1 MTGASAS
8 GGWWNYFG
16 SVDEPQRFGLA
27 GDPWKCNWQPL
38 TFEESEDRAR
48 VMGSSCSS
56 AQKKDKERSKK
67 KKKGSCSPE
76 GRRRSSVRSTDSLPY
91 GKESTP
97 PPSRSDPSVTAITGS
112 TAPPLAPVDTSL
124 TEVQQNS
131 GSLASPAPQVTSP
144 APGSETF
151 SDDGL
156 PSLQAFP
163 DDVQALLLGRL
174 GAVPASLLAAGSRL
188 ISLYV
193 CCGLADMEAER
204 THLEQHVYPSVRAYA
219 ADKGYDLNIVDLHWG
234 IQVEAMDRII
244 FTHLCLQTIARLRSQ
259 GHFLAL
265 VLLNEKLE
273 NQLPHILPA
282 SLPSDVLTSVA
293 DAVESP
299 EQRQLLLDWYME
311 DLNSVPKCYRLH
323 AIRERIPDIIS
334 TNPSAKAAALE
345 LWQKESSQMVEALRS
360 ALTAEQRAKYL
371 VSVVEEELEAAVL
384 NDSQKPLCCL
394 WMERRFTH
402 RGPQRSNSVVG
413 TLIEPAE
420 GSGPVD
426 LSDSK
431 RYNLVRAQLEDRLP
445 ESQKLVLRV
454 KWSREGPT
462 PTENAEYFDE
472 LSTTLSRDLKAM
484 VDTVVEEDTTDET
497 TRPCRGVEQQLY
509 VELVQQ
515 AQTCLSLS
523 EAFIGRAEMLTRLEK
538 YLRSKLRNPIVLHGV
553 KGSGKSSL
561 LARVAQLCETWVPE
575 APVIA
580 RFVGTSPDSDT
591 QEQLLRSICE
601 HCCALYGMH
610 AILAS
615 KSITEQHEALGVLLD
630 KVSHQRPLI
639 ILLDGLDQMTKHSA
653 CGFDWL
659 PSELPPHVKV
669 VLTVRDGSKE
679 LEDLK
684 AKLKNQEQ
692 CFIDLGP
699 CGVDECKDIFHKS
712 LERRSRTV
720 SAKQMESIS
729 ASLQQSPSP
738 LLAAL
743 LASAVLHWHGTDEPT
758 IFHSEDEV
766 ASFLFDQLKKE
777 VDPKVTSLVLGLLS
791 ASRHGLSDK
800 EITDVVSSYESVLS
814 GMPHVHQKRPLK
826 RCPFA
831 VWALVHAG
839 LDSFLRVRVVEGY
852 VLNTWSGD
860 LYRTLCR
867 EHGPGVEATH
877 VCILALFDYFQS
889 VLTAETSSIILSS
902 ASEVDSGSQCV
913 LPNVPKH
920 TVFSNRRKHN
930 ELPFYCLHLNHLARE
945 KLANVDAL
953 LSRLQV
959 ANGPAGDGAPVKYGD
974 SGDSSEALSQ
984 IVRIQF
990 LLNPEWLQVKVCCCD
1005 PYFLLE
1011 ELDMFLNLNPGDTEC
1026 AMLRELVQL
1035 SSYALRYDGRQFA
1048 AHVTARLRN
1057 VIATEASSL
1066 KFPRLKN
1073 LYEMAQRFPSL
1084 VPVSDYLREPS
1095 RKPVPAVLSEEE
1107 RGRTLGQLY
1116 TIRGDASHM
1125 VSLNRSDLLVWDVF
1139 GESIVRRLTGLSE
1152 PRDLK
1157 MVDRF
1162 RALVLCNREL
1172 KVYSLD
1178 EGRLLVKL
1186 KGVMNQKMAYF
1197 GLHSQDYVVALS
1209 RNRMY
1214 VNMLNLTSGDL
1225 ETTFKVG
1232 EDRFL
1237 NSLLVSGNGKICV
1250 CGDET
1255 QKPFPLLVWDL
1266 ANRKLLYDLRIPHH
1280 EFITRLSAISGD
1292 GHYVVCVC
1300 RELSDSAPNFII
1312 VYDLQSGTLFKKWK
1326 PERNSCS
1333 IAISSQGGC
1342 VVNGLDNCF
1351 VLVWDLATGARRF
1364 TLKGHNAPVDQIRLD
1379 ESGFKSLTYN
1389 SDGID
1394 RSVRVWD
1401 VMKGEC
1407 LAVFTPDLAV
1417 TCCELTLDGKAV
1429 VMGLEGYDRVFCHLL
1444 HDGEGDQSLPESRL
1458 ASNTYGNVSNCGK
1471 VFDVSQQG

>member
-1 MTGASAS
+1 
-8 GGWWNYFG
+8 
-16 SVDEPQRFGLA
+16 
-27 GDPWKCNWQPL
+27 
-38 TFEESEDRAR
+38 
-48 VMGSSCSS
+48 MGSSCSS
-56 AQKKDKERSKK
+56 AQKKDKDRSKK

-97 PPSRSDPSVTAITGS
+97 PPSRSDPSVAATAGITV
-112 TAPPLAPVDTSL
+112 PPLAPVDTSL

-144 APGSETF
+144 APGSDTF

-156 PSLQAFP
+156 PCLQSFP

-188 ISLYV
+188 ISLYI

-219 ADKGYDLNIVDLHWG
+219 ADKGYDLNVVDLHWG
-234 IQVEAMDRII
+234 IQVEAMDRDT
-244 FTHLCLQTIARLRSQ
+244 FAQLCRLTISRLRTQ

-282 SLPSDVLTSVA
+282 SLPSDVLMCVI

-311 DLNSVPKCYRLH
+311 DLNCVPKCYRLR
-323 AIRERIPDIIS
+323 AIREHIPDIVS
-334 TNPSAKAAALE
+334 VNPSARTAAFE
-345 LWQKESSQMVEALRS
+345 LWQKQASQMVEALRS
-360 ALTAEQRAKYL
+360 TLSTEQRGKYL

-384 NDSQKPLCCL
+384 TESQKPLCCL

-413 TLIEPAE
+413 TLVEPAE
-420 GSGPVD
+420 GTGPID

-454 KWSREGPT
+454 KWSKEGPNAE
-462 PTENAEYFDE
+462 ENIEYFDE

-484 VDTVVEEDTTDET
+484 VDTVGEEDASDET
-497 TRPCRGVEQQLY
+497 TRPCRGIEQQLY

-523 EAFIGRAEMLTRLEK
+523 ETLIGRTEKLVQLEK
-538 YLRSKLRNPIVLHGV
+538 YLRSKLHHPIVLHGAR
-553 KGSGKSSL
+553 GSGKSTL
-561 LARVAQLCETWVPE
+561 LAKVAQMCETWVPD
-575 APVIA
+575 APVIV

-591 QEQLLRSICE
+591 QQQLLRSICE
-601 HCCALYGMH
+601 QCCALYGMH
-610 AILAS
+610 TIFAS
-615 KSITEQHEALGVLLD
+615 KSIAEQREVLGVLLD
-630 KVSHQRPLI
+630 KVSSHRPLI
-639 ILLDGLDQMTKHSA
+639 ILLDGLDQVTKHSA
-653 CGFDWL
+653 YTFDWL
-659 PSELPPHVKV
+659 PSELPPYVKV

-699 CGVDECKDIFHKS
+699 CGVEHCKNIFHKS

-720 SAKQMESIS
+720 SAKQLESVS

-738 LLAAL
+738 LFATL
-743 LASAVLHWHGTDEPT
+743 LASAVSHWHGTDEPS
-758 IFHSEDEV
+758 IFHSEAEV
-766 ASFLFDQLKKE
+766 VSFLHDQLKKE
-777 VDPKVTSLVLGLLS
+777 VHPKVTSLVLGLLS

-800 EITDVVSSYESVLS
+800 EIIDVVSSNESLLAE
-814 GMPHVHQKRPLK
+814 MHLVHRKRLLT

-831 VWALVHAG
+831 VWALVRVG
-839 LDSFLRVRVVEGY
+839 LDNFLRVRVVEGY
-852 VLNTWSGD
+852 VLNTWCSD
-860 LYRTLCR
+860 SFRTLCT
-867 EHGPGVEATH
+867 EHCPSLEATH
-877 VCILALFDYFQS
+877 VCTLALFDYFQS
-889 VLTAETSSIILSS
+889 VSSMDVSSVTS
-902 ASEVDSGSQCV
+902 ATEADKGSQCV
-913 LPNVPKH
+913 LPHVPKNA
-920 TVFSNRRKHN
+920 VFSYRRKHN
-930 ELPFYCLHLNHLARE
+930 ELPFYCLHLNCLARE
-945 KLANVDAL
+945 NLASVDTL

-959 ANGPAGDGAPVKYGD
+959 ANGPAGDNAPVKCSD
-974 SGDSSEALSQ
+974 SSDSSEALGQ
-984 IVRIQF
+984 IVRSQF
-990 LLNPEWLQVKVCCCD
+990 LLNPEWLQIKVCCCD

-1011 ELDMFLNLNPGDTEC
+1011 ELDMFLKLNPADTEC

-1048 AHVTARLRN
+1048 AHVTARFRKI
-1057 VIATEASSL
+1057 IASEASDL
-1066 KFPRLKN
+1066 KFPHLKN
-1073 LYEMAQRFPSL
+1073 LYEMARRFPSL

-1095 RKPVPAVLSEEE
+1095 KEPASTVSHEEE
-1107 RGRTLGQLY
+1107 KGRTLGQLY
-1116 TIRGDASHM
+1116 TIKGDASHM

-1214 VNMLNLTSGDL
+1214 VNMLNLSSGDL

-1351 VLVWDLATGARRF
+1351 VLVWDLATGARRY

-1429 VMGLEGYDRVFCHLL
+1429 VMGLEGHDRVFCHLL
-1444 HDGEGDQSLPESRL
+1444 HEGEGDQSPSQSRP
-1458 ASNTYGNVSNCGK
+1458 ASNAYGNVSNCGK

>member
-1 MTGASAS
+1 
-8 GGWWNYFG
+8 
-16 SVDEPQRFGLA
+16 
-27 GDPWKCNWQPL
+27 
-38 TFEESEDRAR
+38 
-48 VMGSSCSS
+48 MGSSCSS
-56 AQKKDKERSKK
+56 AQKKDKDRSKK

-97 PPSRSDPSVTAITGS
+97 PPSRSDPSVAATAGITV
-112 TAPPLAPVDTSL
+112 PPLAPVDTSL

-144 APGSETF
+144 APGSDTF

-156 PSLQAFP
+156 PCLQSFP

-188 ISLYV
+188 ISLYI

-204 THLEQHVYPSVRAYA
+204 THLEQYVYPSVRAYA
-219 ADKGYDLNIVDLHWG
+219 ADKGYDLNVVDLHWG
-234 IQVEAMDRII
+234 IQVEAMDRDT
-244 FTHLCLQTIARLRSQ
+244 FAHLCRLTISRLRTQ

-282 SLPSDVLTSVA
+282 SLPSDVLMCVI
-293 DAVESP
+293 DAVEST

-311 DLNSVPKCYRLH
+311 DLNSVPKCYRLR
-323 AIRERIPDIIS
+323 AIREHIPDIVS
-334 TNPSAKAAALE
+334 VNPSAQTAAFE
-345 LWQKESSQMVEALRS
+345 LWQKQASQMVEALRS
-360 ALTAEQRAKYL
+360 TLSTEQRGKYL

-384 NDSQKPLCCL
+384 TESQKPLCCL

-413 TLIEPAE
+413 TLVEPAE
-420 GSGPVD
+420 GTGPID

-454 KWSREGPT
+454 KWSKEGPNAE
-462 PTENAEYFDE
+462 ENNEYFDE

-484 VDTVVEEDTTDET
+484 VDTVVEEDASDET
-497 TRPCRGVEQQLY
+497 TRPCRGIEQQLY

-523 EAFIGRAEMLTRLEK
+523 ETLIGRTEKLVQLEK
-538 YLRSKLRNPIVLHGV
+538 YLRSNLRHPIVLHGAR
-553 KGSGKSSL
+553 GSGKSTL
-561 LARVAQLCETWVPE
+561 LAKVAQMCETWVPD
-575 APVIA
+575 APVIV

-591 QEQLLRSICE
+591 QQQLLRSICE
-601 HCCALYGMH
+601 QCCALYGMH
-610 AILAS
+610 TIFAS
-615 KSITEQHEALGVLLD
+615 KSIAEQREVLGVLLD
-630 KVSHQRPLI
+630 KVSSHRPLI
-639 ILLDGLDQMTKHSA
+639 ILLDGLDQVTKHSA
-653 CGFDWL
+653 YTFDWL
-659 PSELPPHVKV
+659 PSELPPYVKV
-669 VLTVRDGSKE
+669 VLAVRDGSKE

-684 AKLKNQEQ
+684 VKLKNQEQ

-699 CGVDECKDIFHKS
+699 CGVEHCKNIFHKS

-720 SAKQMESIS
+720 SAKQLESVS

-738 LLAAL
+738 LFATL
-743 LASAVLHWHGTDEPT
+743 LASAVSHWHGTDEPS
-758 IFHSEDEV
+758 IFHSEAEV
-766 ASFLFDQLKKE
+766 VSFLHDQLKKE
-777 VDPKVTSLVLGLLS
+777 VHPKVTSLVLGLLS

-800 EITDVVSSYESVLS
+800 EIIDVVSSNESLLAE
-814 GMPHVHQKRPLK
+814 MHLMHRKRLLT

-831 VWALVHAG
+831 VWALVRVG
-839 LDSFLRVRVVEGY
+839 LDNFLRVRVVEGY
-852 VLNTWSGD
+852 VLNTWCSD
-860 LYRTLCR
+860 SFRTLCT
-867 EHGPGVEATH
+867 EHCPSLEATH
-877 VCILALFDYFQS
+877 VCTLALFDYFQS
-889 VLTAETSSIILSS
+889 VSSVDVSSVTS
-902 ASEVDSGSQCV
+902 ATEADKGSQCV
-913 LPNVPKH
+913 LPHVPKNA
-920 TVFSNRRKHN
+920 VFSYRRKHN
-930 ELPFYCLHLNHLARE
+930 ELPFYCLHLNCLARE
-945 KLANVDAL
+945 NLASVDTL

-959 ANGPAGDGAPVKYGD
+959 ANGPAGDSAPVKCSD
-974 SGDSSEALSQ
+974 SSDSSEALGQ
-984 IVRIQF
+984 IVRSQF
-990 LLNPEWLQVKVCCCD
+990 LLNPEWLQIKVCCCD

-1011 ELDMFLNLNPGDTEC
+1011 ELDMFLNLNPADTEC

-1048 AHVTARLRN
+1048 AHVTARFRKI
-1057 VIATEASSL
+1057 IASEASDL
-1066 KFPRLKN
+1066 KFPHLKN
-1073 LYEMAQRFPSL
+1073 LYEMARRFPSL

-1095 RKPVPAVLSEEE
+1095 KEPASTVSHEEE
-1107 RGRTLGQLY
+1107 KGRTLGQLY
-1116 TIRGDASHM
+1116 TIKGDASHM

-1214 VNMLNLTSGDL
+1214 VNMLNLSSGDL

-1351 VLVWDLATGARRF
+1351 VLVWDLATGARRY

-1429 VMGLEGYDRVFCHLL
+1429 VMGLEGHDRVFCHLL
-1444 HDGEGDQSLPESRL
+1444 HEGEGDQSPSQSRP
-1458 ASNTYGNVSNCGK
+1458 ASNAYGNVSNCGK

>member
-1 MTGASAS
+1 
-8 GGWWNYFG
+8 
-16 SVDEPQRFGLA
+16 
-27 GDPWKCNWQPL
+27 
-38 TFEESEDRAR
+38 
-48 VMGSSCSS
+48 MGSSCSS
-56 AQKKDKERSKK
+56 AQKKDKDRSKK

-97 PPSRSDPSVTAITGS
+97 PPSRSDPSVAATAGITV
-112 TAPPLAPVDTSL
+112 PPLAPVDTSL

-144 APGSETF
+144 APGSDTF

-156 PSLQAFP
+156 PSLQSFP

-188 ISLYV
+188 ISLYI

-219 ADKGYDLNIVDLHWG
+219 ADKGYDLNVVDLHWG
-234 IQVEAMDRII
+234 IQVEAMDRDT
-244 FTHLCLQTIARLRSQ
+244 FAQLCHLTISRLRTQ

-282 SLPSDVLTSVA
+282 SLPSDVLLCVI

-311 DLNSVPKCYRLH
+311 DLNSVPKCHRLR
-323 AIRERIPDIIS
+323 AIREHIPDIVS
-334 TNPSAKAAALE
+334 VNPSAQTAAFE
-345 LWQKESSQMVEALRS
+345 LWQKQASQMVEALRS
-360 ALTAEQRAKYL
+360 TLSTEQRGKYL

-384 NDSQKPLCCL
+384 TESQKPLCCL

-413 TLIEPAE
+413 TLVEPAE
-420 GSGPVD
+420 GTGPID

-454 KWSREGPT
+454 KWSKEGPNAE
-462 PTENAEYFDE
+462 ENIEYFDE

-484 VDTVVEEDTTDET
+484 VDTVVEEDASDET
-497 TRPCRGVEQQLY
+497 TRPCRGIEQQLY

-523 EAFIGRAEMLTRLEK
+523 ETLIGRTEKLVQLEK
-538 YLRSKLRNPIVLHGV
+538 YLRSKLHHPIVLHGAR
-553 KGSGKSSL
+553 GSGKSTL
-561 LARVAQLCETWVPE
+561 LAKVAQMCETWVPD
-575 APVIA
+575 APVIV

-591 QEQLLRSICE
+591 QQQLLRSICE
-601 HCCALYGMH
+601 QCCALYGMH
-610 AILAS
+610 TIFAS
-615 KSITEQHEALGVLLD
+615 KSIAEQREVLGVLLD
-630 KVSHQRPLI
+630 KVSSHRPLI
-639 ILLDGLDQMTKHSA
+639 ILLDGLDQVTKHSA
-653 CGFDWL
+653 YTFDWL
-659 PSELPPHVKV
+659 PSELPPYVKV

-699 CGVDECKDIFHKS
+699 CGVEHCKNIFHKS
-712 LERRSRTV
+712 LERHSRTV
-720 SAKQMESIS
+720 SAKQLECVS

-738 LLAAL
+738 LFATL
-743 LASAVLHWHGTDEPT
+743 LASAVSHWHGTDEPS
-758 IFHSEDEV
+758 IFHSEAEV
-766 ASFLFDQLKKE
+766 VSFLHDQLKKE
-777 VDPKVTSLVLGLLS
+777 VHPKVTSLVLGLLS

-800 EITDVVSSYESVLS
+800 EIIDVVSSNESVLAE
-814 GMPHVHQKRPLK
+814 MHLMHRKRLLT

-831 VWALVHAG
+831 VWALVRVG
-839 LDSFLRVRVVEGY
+839 LDNFLRVRVVEGY
-852 VLNTWSGD
+852 VLNTWCSD
-860 LYRTLCR
+860 SFRTLCT
-867 EHGPGVEATH
+867 EHCPSLEATH
-877 VCILALFDYFQS
+877 VCTLALFDYFQS
-889 VLTAETSSIILSS
+889 VSSMDVSSVTS
-902 ASEVDSGSQCV
+902 ATEADKGSQCV
-913 LPNVPKH
+913 LPHVPKNA
-920 TVFSNRRKHN
+920 VFSNRRKHN
-930 ELPFYCLHLNHLARE
+930 ELPFYCLHLNCLARE
-945 KLANVDAL
+945 NLASVDTL

-959 ANGPAGDGAPVKYGD
+959 ANGPAGDSAPVKCSD
-974 SGDSSEALSQ
+974 SSDSSEALGQ
-984 IVRIQF
+984 IVRSQF
-990 LLNPEWLQVKVCCCD
+990 LLNPEWLQIKVCCCD

-1011 ELDMFLNLNPGDTEC
+1011 ELDMFLKLNPADTEC

-1048 AHVTARLRN
+1048 AHVTARFRKI
-1057 VIATEASSL
+1057 IASEASDL
-1066 KFPRLKN
+1066 KFPHLKN
-1073 LYEMAQRFPSL
+1073 LYEMARRFPSL

-1095 RKPVPAVLSEEE
+1095 KEPASTVSSHEEE
-1107 RGRTLGQLY
+1107 KGRTLGQLY
-1116 TIRGDASHM
+1116 TIKGDASHM

-1214 VNMLNLTSGDL
+1214 VNMLNLSSGDL

-1351 VLVWDLATGARRF
+1351 VLVWDLATGARRY

-1429 VMGLEGYDRVFCHLL
+1429 VMGLEGHDRVFCHLL
-1444 HDGEGDQSLPESRL
+1444 HEGEGDQSPSQSRP
-1458 ASNTYGNVSNCGK
+1458 ASNAYGNVSNCGK

>member
-1 MTGASAS
+1 M
-8 GGWWNYFG
+8 
-16 SVDEPQRFGLA
+16 
-27 GDPWKCNWQPL
+27 
-38 TFEESEDRAR
+38 
-48 VMGSSCSS
+48 
-56 AQKKDKERSKK
+56 
-67 KKKGSCSPE
+67 
-76 GRRRSSVRSTDSLPY
+76 RSTDSLPY

-97 PPSRSDPSVTAITGS
+97 PPSRPEPSVAATAGS

-124 TEVQQNS
+124 TEAHQNS
-131 GSLASPAPQVTSP
+131 SSLLSPAPQVTSP
-144 APGSETF
+144 VAGSEAF

-156 PSLQAFP
+156 PSLQGFP
-163 DDVQALLLGRL
+163 EDVQALLMGRL
-174 GAVPASLLAAGSRL
+174 AGVRGAPLAGSRL

-193 CCGLADMEAER
+193 CCGLADLEAER
-204 THLEQHVYPSVRAYA
+204 EHLERHVYPAVRAHA
-219 ADKGYDLNIVDLHWG
+219 ADRGYDLNVVDLHWG
-234 IQVEAMDRII
+234 VQVEALDRAT
-244 FTHLCLQTIARLRSQ
+244 FAHLCLQTIARLRTQ

-273 NQLPHILPA
+273 SQLPHLLPA
-282 SLPSDVLTSVA
+282 TLPSDVLASVV

-299 EQRQLLLDWYME
+299 EQRQLLLDWYVE
-311 DLNSVPKCYRLH
+311 DANSVPKCYKLR
-323 AIRERIPDIIS
+323 AIRERIPDILS
-334 TNPSAKAAALE
+334 TSAAAQEAALE
-345 LWQKESSQMVEALRS
+345 LWQKECAQMVETLRTT
-360 ALTAEQRAKYL
+360 LTTEQRNKHL
-371 VSVVEEELEAAVL
+371 VSVVEEELDAAVL
-384 NDSQKPLCCL
+384 TESQKPLCCL

-420 GSGPVD
+420 GAGTVD
-426 LSDSK
+426 LSESK

-454 KWSREGPT
+454 KWSKEGPCAA
-462 PTENAEYFDE
+462 ENADYFEE
-472 LSTTLSRDLKAM
+472 LSTMLSRDLKAM
-484 VDTVVEEDTTDET
+484 VDTVAEEDTTDET
-497 TRPCRGVEQQLY
+497 ARPCRGIEQQLY
-509 VELVQQ
+509 GELVQQ

-523 EAFIGRAEMLTRLEK
+523 EAFLGKAEVLSRLEK
-538 YLRSKLRNPIVLHGV
+538 YLRGTLRHPVVLHGAR
-553 KGSGKSSL
+553 GSGKSSL
-561 LARVAQLCETWVPE
+561 LARVAQLCEAWMPDT
-575 APVIA
+575 PVIA
-580 RFVGTSPDSDT
+580 RFLGTSPGSDN
-591 QEQLLRSICE
+591 QQQLLRSICE
-601 HCCALYGMH
+601 QCCALYGMH

-615 KSITEQHEALGVLLD
+615 KSIAEQREALGMLLD
-630 KVSHQRPLI
+630 KVSPQRPLI
-639 ILLDGLDQMTKHSA
+639 ILLDGLDQVTRHSA
-653 CGFDWL
+653 YSFDWL
-659 PSELPPHVKV
+659 PSELPPCVKV

-684 AKLKNQEQ
+684 AKLKDQEH
-692 CFIDLGP
+692 CFLDLGP
-699 CGVDECKDIFHKS
+699 CGMDECMAIFHKS
-712 LERRSRTV
+712 LQRHGRTV
-720 SAKQMESIS
+720 SAKQLELVS
-729 ASLQQSPSP
+729 ASLKQSPSP
-738 LLAAL
+738 LFASL
-743 LASAVLHWHGTDEPT
+743 LADTAAHWRGTDEP
-758 IFHSEDEV
+758 SVPRCEGEV
-766 ASFLFDQLKKE
+766 ASFFHDELKRQ
-777 VDPKVTSLVLGLLS
+777 VDPKITSLVLGLLS
-791 ASRHGLSDK
+791 ASRHGLSDR
-800 EITDVVSSYESVLS
+800 EIIDVVSASELVLTDT
-814 GMPHVHQKRPLK
+814 PYVHQKRPLA

-831 VWALVHAG
+831 VWALVRAG
-839 LDSFLRVRVVEGY
+839 LNSFLRARVVEGY
-852 VLNTWSGD
+852 VLNTWCGD
-860 LYRTLCR
+860 SFRTLCT
-867 EHGPGVEATH
+867 EHGPPLAAMPACT
-877 VCILALFDYFQS
+877 LALFDYFQS
-889 VLTAETSSIILSS
+889 LANSDASAAASSS
-902 ASEVDSGSQCV
+902 AVEGESASRCA
-913 LPNVPKH
+913 LPHVPKCAI
-920 TVFSNRRKHN
+920 FQNRRKQN
-930 ELPFYCLHLNHLARE
+930 ELPFYCLHLSRLARE
-945 KLANVDAL
+945 KLATLDAL

-959 ANGPAGDGAPVKYGD
+959 ANGPAGGD
-974 SGDSSEALSQ
+974 SGCGDNSGNSHEALGQ
-984 IVRIQF
+984 IVRNQF
-990 LLNPEWLQVKVCCCD
+990 LFSPEWLQVKVCCCD

-1011 ELDMFLNLNPGDTEC
+1011 ELDMFLSLNPTDAEC
-1026 AMLRELVQL
+1026 AILRELIQL

-1048 AHVTARLRN
+1048 AQVTARLRN
-1057 VIATEASSL
+1057 VVASESSRL
-1066 KFPRLKN
+1066 KLPRLRN
-1073 LYEMAQRFPSL
+1073 LYEVACRSSSL

-1095 RKPVPAVLSEEE
+1095 KQPSSAAVPEEDK
-1107 RGRTLGQLY
+1107 GKALGQLY
-1116 TIRGDASHM
+1116 TVKGDASHM
-1125 VSLNRSDLLVWDVF
+1125 VSLNHCDLFVWDVF

-1178 EGRLLVKL
+1178 EGCLLVKL

-1214 VNMLNLTSGDL
+1214 VNMLNLSSGDL

-1351 VLVWDLATGARRF
+1351 VLVWDLATGARRY

-1429 VMGLEGYDRVFCHLL
+1429 VMGLEGHDRVFCHLL
-1444 HDGEGDQSLPESRL
+1444 RDDEGDQGPSEP
-1458 ASNTYGNVSNCGK
+1458 ASASSAYGNVTNCGK

>member
-1 MTGASAS
+1 
-8 GGWWNYFG
+8 
-16 SVDEPQRFGLA
+16 
-27 GDPWKCNWQPL
+27 
-38 TFEESEDRAR
+38 
-48 VMGSSCSS
+48 MGSSCSS
-56 AQKKDKERSKK
+56 AQKKDKDRSKK
-67 KKKGSCSPE
+67 KKKGCSPE

-97 PPSRSDPSVTAITGS
+97 PPSRSDPSVAATAGITV
-112 TAPPLAPVDTSL
+112 PPLAPVDTSL

-144 APGSETF
+144 APGSDTF

-156 PSLQAFP
+156 PCLQSFP

-188 ISLYV
+188 ISLYI

-219 ADKGYDLNIVDLHWG
+219 ADKGYDLNVVDLHWG
-234 IQVEAMDRII
+234 IQVEAMDRDT
-244 FTHLCLQTIARLRSQ
+244 FAQLCHLTISRLRTQ

-282 SLPSDVLTSVA
+282 SLPSDVLMCVI

-311 DLNSVPKCYRLH
+311 DLNSVPKCHRLR
-323 AIRERIPDIIS
+323 AIREHIPDIVS
-334 TNPSAKAAALE
+334 VNPSAQTAAFE
-345 LWQKESSQMVEALRS
+345 LWQKQASQMVEAFRS
-360 ALTAEQRAKYL
+360 TLSTEQRGKYL

-384 NDSQKPLCCL
+384 TESQKPLCCL

-413 TLIEPAE
+413 TLVEPAE
-420 GSGPVD
+420 GTGPID

-454 KWSREGPT
+454 KWSKEGPNAE
-462 PTENAEYFDE
+462 ENIEYFDE
-472 LSTTLSRDLKAM
+472 LSTTLGRDLKAM
-484 VDTVVEEDTTDET
+484 VDTVVEEDASDET
-497 TRPCRGVEQQLY
+497 TRPCRGIEQQLY

-523 EAFIGRAEMLTRLEK
+523 ETLIGRTEKLVQLEK
-538 YLRSKLRNPIVLHGV
+538 YLRSKLHHPIVLHGAR
-553 KGSGKSSL
+553 GSGKSTL
-561 LARVAQLCETWVPE
+561 LAKVAQMCETWVPD
-575 APVIA
+575 APVIV

-591 QEQLLRSICE
+591 QQQLLRSICE
-601 HCCALYGMH
+601 QCCALYGMH
-610 AILAS
+610 TIFAS
-615 KSITEQHEALGVLLD
+615 KSIAEQREVLGVLLD
-630 KVSHQRPLI
+630 KVSSHRPLI
-639 ILLDGLDQMTKHSA
+639 ILLDGLDQVTKHSA
-653 CGFDWL
+653 YTFDWL
-659 PSELPPHVKV
+659 PSELPPYVKV

-699 CGVDECKDIFHKS
+699 CGVEHCKNIFHKS

-720 SAKQMESIS
+720 SAKQLECVS

-738 LLAAL
+738 LFATL
-743 LASAVLHWHGTDEPT
+743 LASAVSHWHGTDEPS
-758 IFHSEDEV
+758 IFHSEAEV
-766 ASFLFDQLKKE
+766 VSFLHDQLKKE
-777 VDPKVTSLVLGLLS
+777 VHPKVTSLVLGLLS

-800 EITDVVSSYESVLS
+800 EIIDVVSSNESLLAE
-814 GMPHVHQKRPLK
+814 MHLMHRKRLLT

-831 VWALVHAG
+831 VWALVRVG
-839 LDSFLRVRVVEGY
+839 LDNFLRVRVVEGY
-852 VLNTWSGD
+852 VLNTWCSD
-860 LYRTLCR
+860 SFRTLCT
-867 EHGPGVEATH
+867 EHCPSLEATH
-877 VCILALFDYFQS
+877 VCTLALFDYFQS
-889 VLTAETSSIILSS
+889 VSSMDVSSVTS
-902 ASEVDSGSQCV
+902 ATEADKGSLCV
-913 LPNVPKH
+913 LPHVPKNA
-920 TVFSNRRKHN
+920 VFSYRRKHN
-930 ELPFYCLHLNHLARE
+930 ELPFYCLNLNCLARE
-945 KLANVDAL
+945 NLASVDTL

-959 ANGPAGDGAPVKYGD
+959 ANGPAGDSAPVKCSD
-974 SGDSSEALSQ
+974 SSDSSEALGQ
-984 IVRIQF
+984 IVRSQF
-990 LLNPEWLQVKVCCCD
+990 LLNPEWLQIKVCCCD

-1011 ELDMFLNLNPGDTEC
+1011 ELDMFLKLNPADTEC

-1048 AHVTARLRN
+1048 AHVTARFRKI
-1057 VIATEASSL
+1057 IASEASDL
-1066 KFPRLKN
+1066 KFPHLKN
-1073 LYEMAQRFPSL
+1073 LYEMARRFPSL

-1095 RKPVPAVLSEEE
+1095 KEPASTVSHEEE
-1107 RGRTLGQLY
+1107 KGRTLGQLY
-1116 TIRGDASHM
+1116 TIKGDASHM

-1214 VNMLNLTSGDL
+1214 VNMLNLSSGDL

-1351 VLVWDLATGARRF
+1351 VLVWDLATGARRY

-1429 VMGLEGYDRVFCHLL
+1429 VMGLEGHDRVFCHLL
-1444 HDGEGDQSLPESRL
+1444 HEGEGGQSPSQSCP
-1458 ASNTYGNVSNCGK
+1458 ASNAYGNVSNCGK

>member
-1 MTGASAS
+1 
-8 GGWWNYFG
+8 
-16 SVDEPQRFGLA
+16 
-27 GDPWKCNWQPL
+27 
-38 TFEESEDRAR
+38 
-48 VMGSSCSS
+48 MGSSCSS
-56 AQKKDKERSKK
+56 AQKKDKDRSKK
-67 KKKGSCSPE
+67 KKKGCSPE

-97 PPSRSDPSVTAITGS
+97 PPSRSDPSVAATAGI

-144 APGSETF
+144 APGSDTF

-156 PSLQAFP
+156 PCLQSFP

-188 ISLYV
+188 ISLYI

-204 THLEQHVYPSVRAYA
+204 THLEQYIYPSVRAYA
-219 ADKGYDLNIVDLHWG
+219 ADKGYDLNVVDLHWG
-234 IQVEAMDRII
+234 IQVEAMDRDT
-244 FTHLCLQTIARLRSQ
+244 FAHLCHLTITRLRTQ

-282 SLPSDVLTSVA
+282 SLPSDVLMRVI

-311 DLNSVPKCYRLH
+311 DLNSVPKCYRLR
-323 AIRERIPDIIS
+323 AIREHIPDIVS
-334 TNPSAKAAALE
+334 VNPSAQTAALE
-345 LWQKESSQMVEALRS
+345 LWQKQASQMVEALRS
-360 ALTAEQRAKYL
+360 TLSTEQRGKYL

-384 NDSQKPLCCL
+384 TESQKPLCCL

-413 TLIEPAE
+413 TLVEPAE
-420 GSGPVD
+420 GTGPVD

-454 KWSREGPT
+454 KWSKGGPSAE
-462 PTENAEYFDE
+462 ENTEYFDE

-484 VDTVVEEDTTDET
+484 VDTVVEEDESDET
-497 TRPCRGVEQQLY
+497 TRPCRGIEQQLY

-523 EAFIGRAEMLTRLEK
+523 ETLIGRTEKLVQLEK
-538 YLRSKLRNPIVLHGV
+538 YLRSKLRHPIVLHGV
-553 KGSGKSSL
+553 RGSGKSTL
-561 LARVAQLCETWVPE
+561 LAKVAQMCETWVPD
-575 APVIA
+575 APVIV

-591 QEQLLRSICE
+591 QQQLLRSICE
-601 HCCALYGMH
+601 QCCALYGMH
-610 AILAS
+610 TIFAS
-615 KSITEQHEALGVLLD
+615 KSIAEQREVLGILLD
-630 KVSHQRPLI
+630 KVSSHRPLI
-639 ILLDGLDQMTKHSA
+639 ILLDGLDQVTKHSA
-653 CGFDWL
+653 CTFDWL
-659 PSELPPHVKV
+659 PSELPPYVKV

-679 LEDLK
+679 LDGLK

-699 CGVDECKDIFHKS
+699 CGVEQCKNIFRKS

-720 SAKQMESIS
+720 SAKQFESVS

-738 LLAAL
+738 LFATL
-743 LASAVLHWHGTDEPT
+743 LASAVSHWHGTDEPS
-758 IFHSEDEV
+758 IFHSEAEV
-766 ASFLFDQLKKE
+766 VSFLHDQLKKE
-777 VDPKVTSLVLGLLS
+777 VHPKVTSLVLGLLS

-800 EITDVVSSYESVLS
+800 EIIDVVSSNESLLAE
-814 GMPHVHQKRPLK
+814 MPLLHRKRLLTQ
-826 RCPFA
+826 CPFA
-831 VWALVHAG
+831 VWALVRVG
-839 LDSFLRVRVVEGY
+839 LDNFLRVRVVEGY
-852 VLNTWSGD
+852 VLNTWCSD
-860 LYRTLCR
+860 SFRTLCT
-867 EHGPGVEATH
+867 EHRPSLEATH
-877 VCILALFDYFQS
+877 VCTLALFDYFQS
-889 VLTAETSSIILSS
+889 VSSTDVLSITS
-902 ASEVDSGSQCV
+902 ANEADKGSQCV
-913 LPNVPKH
+913 LPHVPKNA
-920 TVFSNRRKHN
+920 VFSNRRKHN
-930 ELPFYCLHLNHLARE
+930 ELPFYCLHLNYLARE
-945 KLANVDAL
+945 NLASVDTL

-959 ANGPAGDGAPVKYGD
+959 ANGPAGDSAPVKCSD
-974 SGDSSEALSQ
+974 SSDSSEALGQ
-984 IVRIQF
+984 IVRSQF
-990 LLNPEWLQVKVCCCD
+990 LLNPEWLQIKVCCCD

-1011 ELDMFLNLNPGDTEC
+1011 ELDMFLKLNPADTEC

-1048 AHVTARLRN
+1048 AHVTARFRKI
-1057 VIATEASSL
+1057 IASEASGL
-1066 KFPRLKN
+1066 KFPHLKN
-1073 LYEMAQRFPSL
+1073 LYEMARRFPSL

-1095 RKPVPAVLSEEE
+1095 KEPASTASHEEE
-1107 RGRTLGQLY
+1107 KGRTLGQLY
-1116 TIRGDASHM
+1116 TIKGDASHM

-1214 VNMLNLTSGDL
+1214 VNMLNLGSGDL

-1351 VLVWDLATGARRF
+1351 VLVWDLATGARRY

-1429 VMGLEGYDRVFCHLL
+1429 VMGLEGHDRVFCHLL
-1444 HDGEGDQSLPESRL
+1444 HEGDQSPSQSCP

>member
-1 MTGASAS
+1 
-8 GGWWNYFG
+8 
-16 SVDEPQRFGLA
+16 
-27 GDPWKCNWQPL
+27 
-38 TFEESEDRAR
+38 
-48 VMGSSCSS
+48 MGSSCSS
-56 AQKKDKERSKK
+56 AQKKDKDRSKK

-97 PPSRSDPSVTAITGS
+97 PPSRSDPSVTATAGS

-156 PSLQAFP
+156 PCLQSFP

-188 ISLYV
+188 ISLYI
-193 CCGLADMEAER
+193 CCGLADMEIER

-219 ADKGYDLNIVDLHWG
+219 ADKGYDLNVVDLHWG
-234 IQVEAMDRII
+234 IHVEAMDRDT
-244 FTHLCLQTIARLRSQ
+244 FARLCHQTIARLRTQ

-282 SLPSDVLTSVA
+282 SLPSDVLMCVI
-293 DAVESP
+293 DAVESS
-299 EQRQLLLDWYME
+299 EQRQLLLDWYIE
-311 DLNSVPKCYRLH
+311 DLNSVPKCHRLR
-323 AIRERIPDIIS
+323 AIRERIPDIMS
-334 TNPSAKAAALE
+334 VNPSAQSAAFE
-345 LWQKESSQMVEALRS
+345 LWQKQASLMVEALRS
-360 ALTAEQRAKYL
+360 ALSTEQRGKYL

-384 NDSQKPLCCL
+384 TESQKPLCCL

-413 TLIEPAE
+413 TLVEPAE
-420 GSGPVD
+420 GTGPVD

-454 KWSREGPT
+454 KWSKEGPNT
-462 PTENAEYFDE
+462 QENTEYFDE
-472 LSTTLSRDLKAM
+472 LSSTLSRDLKAM
-484 VDTVVEEDTTDET
+484 VDTVVEEDGNDET
-497 TRPCRGVEQQLY
+497 TRPCRGIEQQLY

-515 AQTCLSLS
+515 AQMCVSLA
-523 EAFIGRAEMLTRLEK
+523 ETLIGRTETLAQLEK
-538 YLRSKLRNPIVLHGV
+538 YLRSKLRHPLVLHGV
-553 KGSGKSSL
+553 KGSGKSTL
-561 LARVAQLCETWVPE
+561 VAKVAQLCETWVPD
-575 APVIA
+575 APVIV

-591 QEQLLRSICE
+591 QQQLLRSICE
-601 HCCALYGMH
+601 QCCALYGMH
-610 AILAS
+610 SIFAS
-615 KSITEQHEALGVLLD
+615 KSISEQREVLGVLLD
-630 KVSHQRPLI
+630 KVSSHRPLV
-639 ILLDGLDQMTKHSA
+639 ILLDGLDQVTKHSA
-653 CGFDWL
+653 YTFDWL
-659 PSELPPHVKV
+659 PSELPPYVKV

-699 CGVDECKDIFHKS
+699 CGVEQCKDIFQRY
-712 LERRSRTV
+712 LERCSRTV
-720 SAKQMESIS
+720 SAKQLESVS
-729 ASLQQSPSP
+729 ALLQQSPSP
-738 LLAAL
+738 LFATL
-743 LASAVLHWHGTDEPT
+743 LASAASHWQGADEPST
-758 IFHSEDEV
+758 FHSEAEV
-766 ASFLFDQLKKE
+766 VSFLHDQLKKE
-777 VDPKVTSLVLGLLS
+777 VHPKVTSLALGLLS

-800 EITDVVSSYESVLS
+800 EIIDVVSSNESLLAE
-814 GMPHVHQKRPLK
+814 MPLVHHKRPLT

-831 VWALVHAG
+831 VWALVQAG
-839 LDSFLRVRVVEGY
+839 LDNFLRVRVVEGY
-852 VLNTWSGD
+852 VLNTWCGD
-860 LYRTLCR
+860 LFRTLCT
-867 EHGPGVEATH
+867 EHGPSLEVAH
-877 VCILALFDYFQS
+877 VCTLALFDYFQS
-889 VLTAETSSIILSS
+889 VSSMDVSSVTS
-902 ASEVDSGSQCV
+902 ATEADKGTQRD
-913 LPNVPKH
+913 LPHIPKNA
-920 TVFSNRRKHN
+920 VFSNRRKHN
-930 ELPFYCLHLNHLARE
+930 ELPFYILHLISLARE
-945 KLANVDAL
+945 KLASVDTL

-959 ANGPAGDGAPVKYGD
+959 ANGPAGDSAPAKCSDTGD
-974 SGDSSEALSQ
+974 SVEALGQ
-984 IVRIQF
+984 VVRSQF
-990 LLNPEWLQVKVCCCD
+990 LLNPEWLQIKVCCCD

-1011 ELDMFLNLNPGDTEC
+1011 ELDMFLNLNPADTEC

-1048 AHVTARLRN
+1048 AHVTARFRKI
-1057 VIATEASSL
+1057 IASETSDL
-1066 KFPRLKN
+1066 KFPHLKN
-1073 LYEMAQRFPSL
+1073 LYEMACRFPSL

-1095 RKPVPAVLSEEE
+1095 KEPASTAVHEEE
-1107 RGRTLGQLY
+1107 KGRTLGQLY
-1116 TIRGDASHM
+1116 TIKGDASHM
-1125 VSLNRSDLLVWDVF
+1125 VSLNHSDLLVWDVF
-1139 GESIVRRLTGLSE
+1139 GESIVRRLTGLLE

-1214 VNMLNLTSGDL
+1214 VNMLNLSSGDL

-1333 IAISSQGGC
+1333 IAISAQGGC

-1351 VLVWDLATGARRF
+1351 VLVWDLATGARRY

-1444 HDGEGDQSLPESRL
+1444 HGGEGDQSPSQSRP
-1458 ASNTYGNVSNCGK
+1458 ASNTYGNASNCGK

>member
-1 MTGASAS
+1 
-8 GGWWNYFG
+8 
-16 SVDEPQRFGLA
+16 
-27 GDPWKCNWQPL
+27 
-38 TFEESEDRAR
+38 
-48 VMGSSCSS
+48 MGSSCSS
-56 AQKKDKERSKK
+56 AQKKDKDRSKK

-97 PPSRSDPSVTAITGS
+97 PPSRSDPSVTATSGS

-124 TEVQQNS
+124 TEAQQNS

-156 PSLQAFP
+156 PCLQNFP
-163 DDVQALLLGRL
+163 DDVQALLLGRSS
-174 GAVPASLLAAGSRL
+174 AVPASLLAAGSRL
-188 ISLYV
+188 ISLYI

-204 THLEQHVYPSVRAYA
+204 THLEQHVYPTVRAYA
-219 ADKGYDLNIVDLHWG
+219 AEKGYDLNVVDLHWG
-234 IQVEAMDRII
+234 IQVEAMDRDS
-244 FTHLCLQTIARLRSQ
+244 FAHLCRWTIARLRSQ

-282 SLPSDVLTSVA
+282 SLPSDVLVCVS
-293 DAVESP
+293 DAVESS
-299 EQRQLLLDWYME
+299 EQRQLLLDWYIE
-311 DLNSVPKCYRLH
+311 DLNSVPKCHRLRP
-323 AIRERIPDIIS
+323 IRERIPDITS
-334 TNPSAKAAALE
+334 MNPSAQSTAFE
-345 LWQKESSQMVEALRS
+345 LWQKQASLMVEALRS
-360 ALTAEQRAKYL
+360 TLSTEQRGKYL

-384 NDSQKPLCCL
+384 TESQKPLCCL

-413 TLIEPAE
+413 TLVENAE
-420 GSGPVD
+420 GTGPID

-454 KWSREGPT
+454 KWSKEGPN
-462 PTENAEYFDE
+462 TEENTEYFDE

-484 VDTVVEEDTTDET
+484 VDTVVEEDGNDET
-497 TRPCRGVEQQLY
+497 TRPCRGIEQQLY

-515 AQTCLSLS
+515 AQICLSLS
-523 EAFIGRAEMLTRLEK
+523 ESLIGQTETLVQLEK
-538 YLRSKLRNPIVLHGV
+538 YLRSKLRHPLVLHGV
-553 KGSGKSSL
+553 KGSGKSTL
-561 LARVAQLCETWVPE
+561 VAKAAQLCETWVPD
-575 APVIA
+575 APVIV

-591 QEQLLRSICE
+591 QQQLLRSICE
-601 HCCALYGMH
+601 QCCALYGMH
-610 AILAS
+610 TIFAS
-615 KSITEQHEALGVLLD
+615 KSISEQREVLGVLLD
-630 KVSHQRPLI
+630 KVSSHRPLI
-639 ILLDGLDQMTKHSA
+639 ILLDGLDQVTKHSA
-653 CGFDWL
+653 YTFDWL
-659 PSELPPHVKV
+659 PSELPPYVKV

-699 CGVDECKDIFHKS
+699 CGVEQCKDIFHKS
-712 LERRSRTV
+712 LERCSRTV
-720 SAKQMESIS
+720 SAKQLESVC

-738 LLAAL
+738 LFATL
-743 LASAVLHWHGTDEPT
+743 LANAASHWHGADEPSM
-758 IFHSEDEV
+758 FHSEADV
-766 ASFLFDQLKKE
+766 VSFLHEQLKME
-777 VDPKVTSLVLGLLS
+777 VHPKVTSLVLGLLS

-800 EITDVVSSYESVLS
+800 EIIDVVSSNEFLLAE
-814 GMPHVHQKRPLK
+814 MPLVHRKRPLT

-831 VWALVHAG
+831 VWAMVQVG
-839 LDSFLRVRVVEGY
+839 LDNFLRVRVVEGY
-852 VLNTWSGD
+852 VLNTWCGD
-860 LYRTLCR
+860 LFRTLCT
-867 EHGPGVEATH
+867 EHGPSLEPTH
-877 VCILALFDYFQS
+877 VCTMALFDYFQS
-889 VLTAETSSIILSS
+889 VSSMDVSSVTS
-902 ASEVDSGSQCV
+902 ANEADKGAQRD
-913 LPNVPKH
+913 LPHVPKNA
-920 TVFSNRRKHN
+920 VFSNRRKHN
-930 ELPFYCLHLNHLARE
+930 ELPFYCLHLTSLAHE
-945 KLANVDAL
+945 KLASVDTL

-959 ANGPAGDGAPVKYGD
+959 ANGPAGDSA
-974 SGDSSEALSQ
+974 SGDSVETLGQ
-984 IVRIQF
+984 IVRSQF
-990 LLNPEWLQVKVCCCD
+990 LLNPEWLQIKVCSCD

-1011 ELDMFLNLNPGDTEC
+1011 ELDMFLSLNPADTEC
-1026 AMLRELVQL
+1026 ALLRELVQL

-1048 AHVTARLRN
+1048 AHVTARLRKIMAN
-1057 VIATEASSL
+1057 EGSDI
-1066 KFPRLKN
+1066 KFPHLKN
-1073 LYEMAQRFPSL
+1073 LYEMACRYPSL

-1095 RKPVPAVLSEEE
+1095 KEPASSAVHEEE
-1107 RGRTLGQLY
+1107 KGRTLGQLY
-1116 TIRGDASHM
+1116 TIKGDASHM

-1214 VNMLNLTSGDL
+1214 VNMLNLSSGDL

-1333 IAISSQGGC
+1333 IAISAQGGC

-1351 VLVWDLATGARRF
+1351 VLVWDLATGARRY

-1444 HDGEGDQSLPESRL
+1444 HDGEGDQASSQSRP
-1458 ASNTYGNVSNCGK
+1458 ASNTYGNASNCGK

>member
-1 MTGASAS
+1 
-8 GGWWNYFG
+8 
-16 SVDEPQRFGLA
+16 
-27 GDPWKCNWQPL
+27 
-38 TFEESEDRAR
+38 
-48 VMGSSCSS
+48 MGSSCSS
-56 AQKKDKERSKK
+56 AQKKDKDRSKK
-67 KKKGSCSPE
+67 KKKGCSPE

-97 PPSRSDPSVTAITGS
+97 PPSRSDPSVTAISGS

-156 PSLQAFP
+156 PCLQSFP

-188 ISLYV
+188 ISVYI

-204 THLEQHVYPSVRAYA
+204 AHLEQHVYPSVRAYA
-219 ADKGYDLNIVDLHWG
+219 ADRGYDLNVVDLHWG
-234 IQVEAMDRII
+234 IHVEAIDRDT
-244 FTHLCLQTIARLRSQ
+244 FAHLCRQTIAQLRTQ

-273 NQLPHILPA
+273 SQLPHILPA
-282 SLPSDVLTSVA
+282 SLPSSVLKCVI
-293 DAVESP
+293 DAVESS
-299 EQRQLLLDWYME
+299 EQKQLLLEWYME
-311 DLNSVPKCYRLH
+311 DLNSVPKCYRLRS
-323 AIRERIPDIIS
+323 IREHIPDIMS
-334 TNPSAKAAALE
+334 SNPSAQSAAFE
-345 LWQKESSQMVEALRS
+345 LWQKQASLMVEALRS
-360 ALTAEQRAKYL
+360 TLSTEQRGKYL

-384 NDSQKPLCCL
+384 TESQKPLCCL

-413 TLIEPAE
+413 TLVEPAE
-420 GSGPVD
+420 GTGPVD

-454 KWSREGPT
+454 KWSKEGPNT
-462 PTENAEYFDE
+462 QENTEYFDE
-472 LSTTLSRDLKAM
+472 LSTALSRDLKAM
-484 VDTVVEEDTTDET
+484 VDTVAEEDGNDET
-497 TRPCRGVEQQLY
+497 TRPCRGIEQQLY

-515 AQTCLSLS
+515 AQMCLSLS
-523 EAFIGRAEMLTRLEK
+523 ENFIGQTETLSQLEK
-538 YLRSKLRNPIVLHGV
+538 YLRSKLRHPLVLHGV
-553 KGSGKSSL
+553 KGSGKSTL
-561 LARVAQLCETWVPE
+561 VAKVAELCETWVPD
-575 APVIA
+575 APVIV
-580 RFVGTSPDSDT
+580 RFVGTSPDSDS
-591 QEQLLRSICE
+591 QQQLLRSICE
-601 HCCALYGMH
+601 QCCALYGMH
-610 AILAS
+610 TILAS
-615 KSITEQHEALGVLLD
+615 KSISEQREVLGILLD
-630 KVSHQRPLI
+630 KVSSHRPLV
-639 ILLDGLDQMTKHSA
+639 ILLDGLDQVTKHSA
-653 CGFDWL
+653 CTFDWL
-659 PSELPPHVKV
+659 PSELPPSVKV

-699 CGVDECKDIFHKS
+699 CGVEQCKDIFHKS
-712 LERRSRTV
+712 LERCCRTV
-720 SAKQMESIS
+720 SAKQFESVC

-738 LLAAL
+738 LFATL
-743 LASAVLHWHGTDEPT
+743 LASAASHWHGAEEPSM
-758 IFHSEDEV
+758 FHSEAEV
-766 ASFLFDQLKKE
+766 VSFLHDQLKKE
-777 VDPKVTSLVLGLLS
+777 VHPKVISLVLGLLS

-800 EITDVVSSYESVLS
+800 EIIDVVSSNESLLAE
-814 GMPHVHQKRPLK
+814 MPLVHQKRPLTQ
-826 RCPFA
+826 CPFA
-831 VWALVHAG
+831 AWGLIRAG
-839 LDSFLRVRVVEGY
+839 LDNFLRVRVVEGY
-852 VLNTWSGD
+852 VLNTWCGD
-860 LYRTLCR
+860 FFRTLCT
-867 EHGPGVEATH
+867 EHSPSLEVAQ
-877 VCILALFDYFQS
+877 VCTMALFDYFQS
-889 VLTAETSSIILSS
+889 VSNMDFSSRTSAAEADKGTQH
-902 ASEVDSGSQCV
+902 D
-913 LPNVPKH
+913 LPHIPKNA
-920 TVFSNRRKHN
+920 VFSNRRKHN
-930 ELPFYCLHLNHLARE
+930 ELPFYILHLISLARK
-945 KLANVDAL
+945 KLASVDTL

-959 ANGPAGDGAPVKYGD
+959 VNGPAGDSGPVKCTD
-974 SGDSSEALSQ
+974 SGDSIEALGQ
-984 IVRIQF
+984 VVRSQF
-990 LLNPEWLQVKVCCCD
+990 LLNPEWLQIKVCCCD

-1011 ELDMFLNLNPGDTEC
+1011 ELDMFLNLNPADTEC
-1026 AMLRELVQL
+1026 ALLRELVQL

-1048 AHVTARLRN
+1048 AHVTARLRKI
-1057 VIATEASSL
+1057 IAIEASDL
-1066 KFPRLKN
+1066 KFPHLKN
-1073 LYEMAQRFPSL
+1073 LYEMARRFPSL

-1095 RKPVPAVLSEEE
+1095 KEPASIAIHEEE
-1107 RGRTLGQLY
+1107 KGRTLGQLY
-1116 TIRGDASHM
+1116 TIKGDASHM
-1125 VSLNRSDLLVWDVF
+1125 VSLNCSDLLVWDVF

-1214 VNMLNLTSGDL
+1214 VNMLNLSSGDL

-1333 IAISSQGGC
+1333 IAISAQGGC

-1351 VLVWDLATGARRF
+1351 VLVWDLATGARRY

-1429 VMGLEGYDRVFCHLL
+1429 IMGLEGYDRVFCHLL
-1444 HDGEGDQSLPESRL
+1444 HEGEGDQSPSQSRP
-1458 ASNTYGNVSNCGK
+1458 ASNTYGNASNCGK